1 MRKLFSIFLITLFAF
16 ANAQDNKETAN
27 RFFYELTFKPKKDS
41 AKLDKVIT
49 ILDITD
55 KNRSVYQDYTVI
67 AQDSIMKIEM
77 EAIKKSGM
85 MRDFSKSLKTPK
97 ISAKIYKTY
106 PGMKVQYVDKIANGF
121 TPTTIGYSEDL
132 KFNWNILG
140 DKQKIGEYNTQKATT
155 EFGEENGQLGLQ
167 QIFLSRTDPINFTD
181 FRAHCKIEDENKDYS
196 WVLQGNKKI
205 KDYTE
210 FSYIENM
217 MKISGKVNELSK
229 EKFEKTFSDF
239 KNDPFAS
246 VRPMMTQEMLSKTI
260 PGMDGTVG
268 DMMKKQ
274 EKQYKDFYN
283 ANDNPIEK
291 IRPLIKRKNKHSYQL
306 NYISSH
312 PRYSNVFGVISFIVK
327 TLFRL
332 NLNNVYLQDKNFG
345 FDRERIT

>member
-1 MRKLFSIFLITLFAF
+1 MKKLFSVFLIALFAF
-16 ANAQDNKETAN
+16 AGAQESKETAN

-41 AKLDKVIT
+41 AKVDKVIT

-55 KNRSVYQDYTVI
+55 KNRSIYQDYTVI

-97 ISAKIYKTY
+97 ISARIYKSY

-121 TPTTIGYSEDL
+121 TPTNIGYSEDL
-132 KFNWNILG
+132 KFNWNILS

-155 EFGEENGQLGLQ
+155 EYGGRKWTAWFTADIPFQDGPYKFYGLPGL
-167 QIFLSRTDPINFTD
+167 IV
-181 FRAHCKIEDENKDYS
+181 KIEDSDKNYS

-210 FSYIENM
+210 FSYIESLM
-217 MKISGKVNELSK
+217 QASGGKVNELSR

-239 KNDPFAS
+239 KKDPFAS
-246 VRPMMTQEMLSKTI
+246 VRPMITQEMMSKSI

-291 IRPLIKRKNKHSYQL
+291 DQA
-306 NYISSH
+306 
-312 PRYSNVFGVISFIVK
+312 
-327 TLFRL
+327 T
-332 NLNNVYLQDKNFG
+332 DKKKK
-345 FDRERIT
+345 